1 MVAIALTMNQKIYS
15 AEQQEVRQPD
25 AEITAP
31 ADSTN
36 HTHSATNAVTYSLI
50 PDYGKNINSMAVAEL
65 NRHLQVHGY
74 YEFAPATYA
83 DITRQTQK
91 HGMPIDVSF
100 SRETQRATITWNRQG
115 LFCCFHGREKIKIF
129 ETIPIA
135 AATELSIAQPTIT
148 HSKRPSATPLVQ
160 PISAHQQAA
169 RIPTERSIFEPSAV
183 PVVTPKP
190 STTTLASTQQQVAST
205 QRSIP
210 QPPPAYVAPKPQT
223 HFPPASQIVYPRQQ
237 TSSLFLPSN
246 ALQQQGRCI
255 TEQEAY
261 LALYSEFSKL
271 TEIRTNHYLAP
282 DQSNQIISDLMR
294 FGKAI
299 KFEPRTNDYGA
310 LFFVIAWNDRFE
322 KFYKISKRT

>member
-1 MVAIALTMNQKIYS
+1 MITNKHSKLILMVAIALTINQKIYS
-15 AEQQEVRQPD
+15 TEQQEMGPPD
-25 AEITAP
+25 AEITVP

-36 HTHSATNAVTYSLI
+36 HTHSATNAATYSLI
-50 PDYGKNINSMAVAEL
+50 PEYGKNINSMAVAEL

-91 HGMPIDVSF
+91 HGMPADVSF
-100 SRETQRATITWNRQG
+100 SRETQRATVIWNKDG

-135 AATELSIAQPTIT
+135 AVNELNIAKPSIP
-148 HSKRPSATPLVQ
+148 SKGPSATPLVQ
-160 PISAHQQAA
+160 PVSAHQQAA

-183 PVVTPKP
+183 PVVTH
-190 STTTLASTQQQVAST
+190 
-205 QRSIP
+205 
-210 QPPPAYVAPKPQT
+210 KPQT
-223 HFPPASQIVYPRQQ
+223 HFPPASQIVYPRQE

-261 LALYSEFSKL
+261 LALYSEFNKL

-322 KFYKISKRT
+322 KFYKITKRT

>member
-1 MVAIALTMNQKIYS
+1 MITNKHSKLILMVAIALTINSKIDS
-15 AEQQEVRQPD
+15 AEQQEVRPPD
-25 AEITAP
+25 TEIAAP
-31 ADSTN
+31 ANSTN

-50 PDYGKNINSMAVAEL
+50 PEYGKNINSMAVAEL

-91 HGMPIDVSF
+91 HGMPADVSF
-100 SRETQRATITWNRQG
+100 SRETQRATVTWNKDG
-115 LFCCFHGREKIKIF
+115 LFCCFRGREKKKVF

-135 AATELSIAQPTIT
+135 AVNELNIAKQSIP
-148 HSKRPSATPLVQ
+148 SKRPSTTLLVQ
-160 PISAHQQAA
+160 PVSAHQAA
-169 RIPTERSIFEPSAV
+169 YLPVERSVFEPSAV

-190 STTTLASTQQQVAST
+190 STTTLAITQQ
-205 QRSIP
+205 
-210 QPPPAYVAPKPQT
+210 QT

-261 LALYSEFSKL
+261 LALYSEFNKL

-322 KFYKISKRT
+322 KFYKITKRT